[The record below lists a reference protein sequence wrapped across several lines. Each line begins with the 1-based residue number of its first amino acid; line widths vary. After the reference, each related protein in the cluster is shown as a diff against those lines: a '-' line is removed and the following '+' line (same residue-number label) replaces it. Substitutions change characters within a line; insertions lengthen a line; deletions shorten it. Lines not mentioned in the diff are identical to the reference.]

1 MNAILFGLKAL
12 GIIDMLLGMGIDA
25 SPFISETKA
34 TLQAAADAG
43 VDITDEQILALDAK
57 RHDIEA
63 QIQANVDK

>member
-1 MNAILFGLKAL
+1 MNAILLALKAL
-12 GIIDMLLGMGIDA
+12 GIIDMLLGAGMDA
-25 SPFISETKA
+25 SPFISETRD

-43 VDITDEQILALDAK
+43 IDITDEQILALDQK